1 MKKFFTIED
10 EIFIN
15 QFTQKINNL
24 DEMNKWFF
32 SHYLEEKRNIVKL
45 LINLVIQAHPTYDEI
60 KESADLLQKSS
71 SPSAIKLLN
80 KNKPFNKF
88 GHELSNLPEKELL
101 NAFDILLLTL
111 SSADN
116 RRKEEED
123 PENCNHWWHKDLSNN
138 EYLDSLIKLYSKSYS

>member
-1 MKKFFTIED
+1 MKKNFTIED

-15 QFTQKINNL
+15 QFSQKINNL

-32 SHYLEEKRNIVKL
+32 SHNLEEKRNIVKL
-45 LINLVIQAHPTYDEI
+45 LIILVVQAHPTYDEI

-80 KNKPFNKF
+80 KKKPFSKF

-101 NAFDILLLTL
+101 NTFDILLLTL
-111 SSADN
+111 STADN
-116 RRKEEED
+116 RRKEDED
-123 PENCNHWWHKDLSNN
+123 PVNCNHWWHKDLSNK
-138 EYLDSLIKLYSKSYS
+138 EYLDSLIKLYSK